1 MTEETPYT
9 TLRKETPVSHLLLS
23 KESHIATITFNRPEK
38 RNAYS
43 PEMAVKLT
51 QYLREC
57 DKDPDVRVVIITGAG
72 DAFCVGLDMNDV
84 RARGTGDDKSGDS
97 KDTDDHPTQRV
108 LRTYPFQISKPVIC
122 AINGAAG
129 GFGAAYPLTC
139 DIRLAAEDAPIAF
152 SFVKWGLIPEMGA
165 TWSLPRLI
173 GIEKTSDLLLTGRKI
188 TGAEAAEMGL
198 VLKAVPKDKLMDTAR
213 ELATNIA
220 EGSSPTAVSIVKQ
233 MTWGRMMDEGEFY
246 RAIYEDD
253 DAIGWAINGPDV
265 AEGSAAFF
273 EKRPA
278 QWVDVVPENLP
289 KFGRRNAN
297 PFGIG

>member
-1 MTEETPYT
+1 
-9 TLRKETPVSHLLLS
+9 VSHILFD
-23 KESHIATITFNRPEK
+23 KDAHIATLTFNQPEK

-51 QYLREC
+51 QYLRDC
-57 DKDPDVRVVIITGAG
+57 DGDPDVRVVIITGAG
-72 DAFCVGLDMNDV
+72 DNFCVGLDMTDV
-84 RARGTGDDKSGDS
+84 RERGEKAEPT
-97 KDTDDHPTQRV
+97 DTDGHPTQRV

-139 DIRLAAEDAPIAF
+139 DIRLAAEEANIAF

-165 TWSLPRLI
+165 TWTLPRLV
-173 GIEKTSDLLLTGRKI
+173 GIEKTSDLLLTGRKV
-188 TGAEAAEMGL
+188 TGREAVAMGL
-198 VLKAVPKDKLMDTAR
+198 ALRAYPRATLMDEAR
-213 ELATNIA
+213 KLATEIA
-220 EGSSPTAVSIVKQ
+220 VGSSPTAVSVVKR
-233 MTWGRMMDEGEFY
+233 MTWGRMMDEGELY

-253 DAIGWAINGPDV
+253 DAIAWAIRGPDA
-265 AEGSAAFF
+265 AEGNSSFF

-278 QWVDVVPENLP
+278 QWADVDPGALP

-297 PFGIG
+297 PFGTG

>member
-1 MTEETPYT
+1 M
-9 TLRKETPVSHLLLS
+9 SHLLLD
-23 KESHIATITFNRPEK
+23 KKNHIATITFNRPEK

-51 QYLREC
+51 GYLRDC
-57 DKDPDVRVVIITGAG
+57 DRDPDVRAVIITGAG

-84 RARGTGDDKSGDS
+84 KKRGEKPRSAEAADVSDSGG
-97 KDTDDHPTQRV
+97 HPTQRV

-122 AINGAAG
+122 AINGSAG

-139 DIRLAAEDAPIAF
+139 DIRIAAEDANIAF

-165 TWSLPRLI
+165 TWTLPRLI
-173 GIEKTSDLLLTGRKI
+173 GIEKAAHLMLTGRKI

-198 VLKAVPKDKLMDTAR
+198 VLRAVPRDQVLDEAVA
-213 ELATNIA
+213 LATEIA
-220 EGSSPTAVSIVKQ
+220 EGSSPSAVSLVKQ
-233 MTWGRMMDEGEFY
+233 MTWGRMMDEGELY

-253 DAIGWAINGPDV
+253 DAIAWAFTGPDSS
-265 AEGSAAFF
+265 EGNAAFL
-273 EKRPA
+273 EKRSA
-278 QWVDVVPENLP
+278 NWAEVDPDQLP

-297 PFGIG
+297 PFGLG

>member
-1 MTEETPYT
+1 M
-9 TLRKETPVSHLLLS
+9 SHLLFDL
-23 KESHIATITFNRPEK
+23 KDHVATLTFNQPEK

-57 DKDPDVRVVIITGAG
+57 DKNPEVRSVIITGAG
-72 DAFCVGLDMNDV
+72 DSFCVGLDLNDV
-84 RARGTGDDKSGDS
+84 RERGEQEAPS
-97 KDTDDHPTQRV
+97 DTDGHPTQRV

-139 DIRLAAEDAPIAF
+139 DIRLAADEANIAF

-165 TWSLPRLI
+165 TWTLPRLI
-173 GIEKTSDLLLTGRKI
+173 GIEKTSDLLLTGRKVS
-188 TGAEAAEMGL
+188 GQEAAAMGL
-198 VLKAVPKDKLMDTAR
+198 VLRSVPRADLMSEARRLAGEIAV
-213 ELATNIA
+213 
-220 EGSSPTAVSIVKQ
+220 GSSPTAVAAVKK
-233 MTWGRMMDEGEFY
+233 MTWGRMMDEGELY

-253 DAIGWAINGPDV
+253 DAIGWAIRGPDA
-265 AEGSAAFF
+265 AEGNAAFF

-278 QWVDVVPENLP
+278 EWAPLDTEQLP
-289 KFGRRNAN
+289 DFGRRNAN
-297 PFGIG
+297 PFGLG